1 MQNMSFE
8 EAVERITREDGRY
21 APDAYHFV
29 REALDDSAKLFR
41 RPARGRAR
49 HVTGKELLEAFR
61 RRALS
66 EFGPMARRVLK
77 TWGLDRTE
85 DVGEIVFNLVGFG
98 VLGKTPEDSRADFE
112 NAYSFDSAFA
122 APFLPDES
130 PAPKTL
136 PPETSGD
143 EP

>member
-8 EAVERITREDGRY
+8 EAVERITRDDERY
-21 APDAYHFV
+21 APAAYHFV
-29 REALDDSAKLFR
+29 RESLDDSVKLFR
-41 RPARGRAR
+41 RPSRGAAR
-49 HVTGKELLEAFR
+49 HVTGQELLEAFR

-66 EFGPMARRVLK
+66 EFGPMAARVLR
-77 TWGLDRTE
+77 TWGLNRAE

-112 NAYSFDSAFA
+112 GAYSFEDAFTV
-122 APFLPDES
+122 PFLPSDN
-130 PAPKTL
+130 PAPKTS